1 MPAHNEAANLPQVV
15 AQVLSTLR
23 QLSDRLELIDGVK
36 ILGDNPD
43 DWVLVLPDAGE
54 PLVHLY
60 GNSQSREG
68 LDHTLAKYQQHV
80 QHFIEKEQ
88 GIKEPMPL

>member
-1 MPAHNEAANLPQVV
+1 
-15 AQVLSTLR
+15 
-23 QLSDRLELIDGVK
+23 
-36 ILGDNPD
+36 
-43 DWVLVLPDAGE
+43 
-54 PLVHLY
+54 VHLY